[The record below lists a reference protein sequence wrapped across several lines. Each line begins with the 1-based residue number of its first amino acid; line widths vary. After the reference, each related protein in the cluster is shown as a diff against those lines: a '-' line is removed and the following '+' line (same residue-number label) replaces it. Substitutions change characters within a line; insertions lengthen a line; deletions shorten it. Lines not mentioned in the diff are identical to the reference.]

1 MEYQQITASS
11 QYAYP
16 SHNIAPD
23 KKDADWCMAYAKAA
37 YWDWNFSYLKGIF
50 SSNGGDYEKF
60 RMYALGKQ
68 SISQYKKWLG
78 VDQQNNN
85 TQLVVDWSVRAI
97 VSGYRDKA
105 ISQLMKEEYNIIAVP
120 IDMLSKSEIDAEYNK
135 LKAKLA
141 VRQLTQQQNPE
152 LANHPQLQLGS
163 NDPQDIDELQMR
175 IDSGE
180 QFNRAKDAE
189 MAIELGFYE
198 NDYHLIRKAWY
209 EDLFD
214 YGVAGYREWLGD
226 DNKAKF
232 RRVNPDAVIINY
244 CRDSTFKD
252 LIHAGEEIDVSLVD
266 LAMVQDKDGND
277 LFTEEELTFFASSIA
292 GKYGNPPGVSNR
304 TTGFLK
310 PYDKFKCKVFDISFY
325 TYNDSVYK
333 DTTDENGNTDFRKAE
348 YGRGKQSDKYKRK
361 RIQYVY
367 KCKWIVGTDKCYDWG
382 MCYDQKRASD
392 NKKKAATKLP
402 YSFCAYNFY
411 EMKCQSIMSK
421 LIPYIDDYQLTM
433 MKIQNWK
440 NRSIPSGWWINLDA
454 LENVALNKGG
464 KNMQPHE
471 LLKMF
476 TETGIIV
483 GRTQGADGQSLFQN
497 TQPIIP
503 ISNSIMAELAG
514 FYNDLLQT
522 IATIEKMVGFNDIT
536 NGNPNPKTLV
546 PGYDIANQATINS
559 LYPLAQAE
567 EYLTLNLSEDVLC
580 RMKQGIK
587 KGEVSGYAPYKGA
600 LGGNTLKFIELD
612 EGMSLR
618 DYGIMLEKGTTEQEK
633 VWILQQLNADIAN
646 GFLDVSDAILIIETH
661 NAKQA
666 LQVLSYRV
674 KKAKQNANQQKMAEI
689 QSQNQGLA
697 QQAQITTQAAQQQ
710 LQATLAS
717 KEKIAKMEI
726 DGDIE
731 KKRIEMQAQIL
742 MNQQTNQSRVGAASI
757 TADAKISSH
766 ILDGH
771 SAIAKQEKA
780 NEKSTA
786 E

>member
-1 MEYQQITASS
+1 MEYQSITSASNF
-11 QYAYP
+11 AYP
-16 SHNIAPD
+16 DHNIAPD
-23 KKDADWCMAYAKAA
+23 KKDSAWCMAYTKAA
-37 YWDWNFSYLKGIF
+37 YFDWNFAYLKGVF

-78 VDQQNNN
+78 VNEQNNN

-105 ISQLMKEEYNIIAVP
+105 ISQLMKEEYNIVATP
-120 IDMLSKSEIDAEYNK
+120 IDMLSKSDVDKYLNQ

-141 VRQLTQQQNPE
+141 VRQMVQQQSPDM
-152 LANHPQLQLGS
+152 ANHPTLALS
-163 NDPQDIDELQMR
+163 PNDPQDLDELQMR

-180 QFNRAKDAE
+180 QFNRAKDGE

-198 NDYHLIRKAWY
+198 NDYRSWRKAIY

-214 YGVAGYREWLGD
+214 YGVAGYKEWLGD
-226 DNKAKF
+226 DNHAKF
-232 RRVNPDAVIINY
+232 RRSNPDAVIINY
-244 CRDSTFKD
+244 CRDATFKD
-252 LIHAGEEIDVSLVD
+252 LIHAGEEIDVSLID
-266 LAMVQDKDGND
+266 LASVVDKDGNEMFSD
-277 LFTEEELTFFASSIA
+277 EELTFFASSIA
-292 GKYGNPPGVSNR
+292 GKYGNPPGLSNR

-310 PYDKFKCKVFDISFY
+310 PYDKFKCKVVDMVFY
-325 TYNDSVYK
+325 TYNDSVYQ
-333 DTTDENGNTDFRKAE
+333 DTVDENGNTVFRKA
-348 YGRGKQSDKYKRK
+348 GFFRKSDQYKRK

-392 NKKKAATKLP
+392 GSKKAMTKLP

-411 EMKCQSIMSK
+411 EMKAQSIMSK

-440 NRSIPSGWWINLDA
+440 NRSVPSGWWINLDA

-464 KNMQPHE
+464 KNMEPHE

-483 GRTQGADGQSLFQN
+483 GRTMGADGQPLFQN

-503 ISNSIMAELAG
+503 ISNSVMAELAG

-536 NGNPNPKTLV
+536 SGNPNPKTLV
-546 PGYDIANQATINS
+546 PGYDIANQSTINS

-567 EYLTLNLSEDVLC
+567 EYLTLNLANDVLC

-587 KGEVSGYAPYKGA
+587 KGGVSGYAPYKGA

-612 EGMSLR
+612 DNMSLK

-633 VWILQQLNADIAN
+633 TWILEQMNADIVN
-646 GFLDVSDAILIIETH
+646 GFLDTGDAILIIEVH

-666 LQVLSYRV
+666 LQILSYRV
-674 KKAKQNANQQKMAEI
+674 KKAKQAASQQKMAEI
-689 QSQNQGLA
+689 QQQNQGLA

-710 LQATLAS
+710 LEAELAS
-717 KEKIAKMEI
+717 KERIMQMQIQGDVAKKKMEVDSQERI
-726 DGDIE
+726 STYKGNVDLQVAAEQKDGKVASTI
-731 KKRIEMQAQIL
+731 I
-742 MNQQTNQSRVGAASI
+742 AA
-757 TADAKISSH
+757 H
-766 ILDGH
+766 G
-771 SAIAKQEKA
+771 AIAKQETA
-780 NEKSTA
+780 NAKEPA
-786 E
+786 NAN

>member
-1 MEYQQITASS
+1 MQYQQLTATS
-11 QYAYP
+11 QFAFP
-16 SHNIAPD
+16 SHDISPD
-23 KKDADWCMAYAKAA
+23 KKTGDWCMAYAKAA
-37 YWDWNFSYLKGIF
+37 YWDWSFAYLKGVF

-105 ISQLMKEEYNIIAVP
+105 ISQLMKEEYNIIATP
-120 IDMLSKSEIDAEYNK
+120 IDMLSKSDMDKYLNK

-141 VRQLTQQQNPE
+141 VKQILQQQSPE
-152 LANHPQLQLGS
+152 MATHPIVAPAP
-163 NDPQDIDELQMR
+163 NEPEDMEELQMR

-198 NDYHLIRKAWY
+198 NEYRSKRRAWY

-214 YGVAGYREWLGD
+214 YGVAGYCEWLGD

-244 CRDSTFKD
+244 CRDSTFSD

-266 LAMVQDKDGND
+266 LATVTDKDGNAV
-277 LFTEEELTFFASSIA
+277 FTDEELTFFASSIA

-310 PYDKFKCKVFDISFY
+310 PYDKFKCKVFDIKFY
-325 TYNDSVYK
+325 TYNDSVFK
-333 DTTDENGNTDFRKAE
+333 DTKDENGNPDFRKAD

-382 MCYDQKRASD
+382 MDYDQKRSAD
-392 NKKKAATKLP
+392 GKKKAKTKLP
-402 YSFCAYNFY
+402 YTFCAYNFY

-464 KNMQPHE
+464 KNMEPHE

-476 TETGIIV
+476 TETGIMV
-483 GRTQGADGQSLFQN
+483 GRTTGADGQPLFQN

-503 ISNSIMAELAG
+503 ISNSVMAELAG
-514 FYNDLLQT
+514 FYNDLMQT

-546 PGYDIANQATINS
+546 PGYDIANQSTLNY

-567 EYLTLNLSEDVLC
+567 EYLTLSLAEDVL
-580 RMKQGIK
+580 
-587 KGEVSGYAPYKGA
+587 
-600 LGGNTLKFIELD
+600 
-612 EGMSLR
+612 
-618 DYGIMLEKGTTEQEK
+618 
-633 VWILQQLNADIAN
+633 
-646 GFLDVSDAILIIETH
+646 
-661 NAKQA
+661 
-666 LQVLSYRV
+666 
-674 KKAKQNANQQKMAEI
+674 
-689 QSQNQGLA
+689 
-697 QQAQITTQAAQQQ
+697 
-710 LQATLAS
+710 
-717 KEKIAKMEI
+717 
-726 DGDIE
+726 
-731 KKRIEMQAQIL
+731 
-742 MNQQTNQSRVGAASI
+742 
-757 TADAKISSH
+757 
-766 ILDGH
+766 
-771 SAIAKQEKA
+771 
-780 NEKSTA
+780 
-786 E
+786 